1 MRLPDVIG
9 RYVTYTYDGGKIT
22 MISSAEGAVPKPY
35 RKLRSTAT
43 MDCITSAASKTR
55 KEM

>member
-1 MRLPDVIG
+1 MRLPDAIG
-9 RYVTYTYDGGKIT
+9 RYVTYTYDGGKIP
-22 MISSAEGAVPKPY
+22 MIRSAEGSAPKPY
-35 RKLRSTAT
+35 MELRSTAT